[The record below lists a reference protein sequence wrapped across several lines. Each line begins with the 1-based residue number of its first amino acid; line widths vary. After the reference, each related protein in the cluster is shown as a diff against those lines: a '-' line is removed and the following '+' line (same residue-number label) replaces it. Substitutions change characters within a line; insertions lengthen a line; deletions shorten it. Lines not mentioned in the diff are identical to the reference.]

1 MKFGKSV
8 HTDIYYERIYL
19 LVPRP
24 LNFADVRIFA
34 KKTFFN
40 KNSAFIQGKSMR
52 AVLDIFRSVF
62 SFVRQKVANN
72 QNVGIIDHASGVRV
86 PDCSKSTINQKNDD
100 DVVIC

>member
-1 MKFGKSV
+1 
-8 HTDIYYERIYL
+8 
-19 LVPRP
+19 
-24 LNFADVRIFA
+24 
-34 KKTFFN
+34 
-40 KNSAFIQGKSMR
+40 MR

-62 SFVRQKVANN
+62 SFVRQKVAIN

>member
-1 MKFGKSV
+1 
-8 HTDIYYERIYL
+8 
-19 LVPRP
+19 
-24 LNFADVRIFA
+24 
-34 KKTFFN
+34 
-40 KNSAFIQGKSMR
+40 MR